1 MRSLF
6 LAATLLT
13 LTACATDP
21 GKGKVAAEVEEV
33 PTEQV
38 TTPAAPAGKEL
49 AVDTSKSSIKALG
62 AKVTAQHP
70 IIWHSWNGSVTVDGN
85 TLTGVSFSAD
95 MASLE
100 ADHEDLTAHL
110 KNEDFFEVEKFPK
123 ATFKSASI
131 TEGSDA
137 EGDWTH
143 TVAGDF
149 TIRGV
154 TKRLTFPA
162 KISVTD
168 GEVTA
173 NTEFVMNRKDFGIT
187 YPGMP
192 DNLIKD
198 NVKMTISF
206 VAPRA

>member
-1 MRSLF
+1 MSHKHNTALHNKGGNLQVLIRYLF
-6 LAATLLT
+6 FRY
-13 LTACATDP
+13 
-21 GKGKVAAEVEEV
+21 
-33 PTEQV
+33 
-38 TTPAAPAGKEL
+38 
-49 AVDTSKSSIKALG
+49 
-62 AKVTAQHP
+62 
-70 IIWHSWNGSVTVDGN
+70 W
-85 TLTGVSFSAD
+85 
-95 MASLE
+95 
-100 ADHEDLTAHL
+100 DLTAHL